1 MMSAEL
7 LGTLERV
14 VKAAVRVNG
23 TYKMR
28 SNGTQRA
35 FGGVNVIMCTDVWQ
49 LHSVTGT
56 SIASNPLDVPAGSAQ
71 HALELFWLDGGDS
84 VRSFWQLEELMRCDY
99 AWYSFL
105 GQCRVGGLSMEDCFF
120 RGYPRMMSPGASRCR
135 CNDDVVQDAQLGPY
149 RKAWKERF
157 LAGYGKLSPAIIK
170 QVIDHPPATCSRS
183 LIKNLWRPCL

>member
-35 FGGVNVIMCTDVWQ
+35 FGGVNVIMCADFWQ
-49 LHSVTGT
+49 LHPVTGT

-71 HALELFWLDGGDS
+71 HALELFWQDGEDS
-84 VRSFWQLEELMRCDY
+84 VRSFWQLEELMRCDN
-99 AWYSFL
+99 AWYNSFL
-105 GQCRVGGLSMEDCFF
+105 GQCRVGGLSMEDYCFF
-120 RGYPRMMSPGASRCR
+120 HGHPTMMSPGASRCR

-157 LAGYGKLSPAIIK
+157 LAGCTDMWELMSSSEGECQECRAERIK
-170 QVIDHPPATCSRS
+170 RS
-183 LIKNLWRPCL
+183 ISFGA